1 MRRPIT
7 PEQVKELAS
16 ILDSS
21 TRLYTSAD
29 GEGYDKLIARWAD
42 NAVKQAGV
50 VAVPVTY
57 EEVAKL
63 VKFAS
68 DNNIDLAVR
77 GGGHST
83 GGTSST
89 EGGLCIDLSSM
100 RDVKIDTAS
109 KHIIAQGGAMWVD
122 VDNAAIEKG
131 LATVGG
137 TVNHT
142 GIGGLSLG
150 GGFGWLA
157 GMYGCVCDNIV
168 AAKVVVADGR
178 LLSVSEKEN
187 ADLFWAIRGA
197 GHNFGVV
204 VEFTFQGHDQLNEV
218 YAGGIVFPSDKLS
231 QIVEALN
238 RMMGSGDP
246 KGAAVLVFARPPT
259 APAPVIVTNVFYNGD
274 QEAAEKYL
282 KPLLDLGPIA
292 NMAKMMPYN
301 MVNGLL
307 NAMATHGRRKS
318 IKAVT
323 LTNVV
328 EPAFVQELFD
338 DYVKVTGE
346 NPDLAHTFMGM
357 EFYDLGKINSIPI
370 ESMAFANRGDYRA
383 GVVGLEWTNDK
394 MDQENRDWG
403 RMIQAKCRQ
412 KIIDS
417 EEYSPQTT
425 KTALEYANYLEP
437 GDFMG
442 DKPFGVNQRRLAV
455 LKAKYDPD
463 CLFYKTS
470 PIAPL
475 VTARN

>member
-1 MRRPIT
+1 MRKAIT
-7 PEQVKELAS
+7 AEQIKELAS
-16 ILDSS
+16 LVDSS
-21 TRLYTSAD
+21 TRLFTRAD
-29 GEGYDKLIARWAD
+29 GEEYDKLIARWAD

-50 VAVPVTY
+50 VAVPVQY

-63 VKFAS
+63 VKFAA
-68 DNNIDLAVR
+68 DRHIDLAVR

-89 EGGLCIDLSSM
+89 EGGLSLDLSSM
-100 RDVKIDTAS
+100 RDVRIDTAS
-109 KHIIAQGGAMWVD
+109 KHIIAQGGAMWAD

-157 GMYGCVCDNIV
+157 GMYGCVVDNIV
-168 AAKVVVADGR
+168 AAKVVIADGR

-204 VEFTFQGHDQLNEV
+204 VEFTFQGHDQTNEV
-218 YAGGIVFPSDKLS
+218 YAGSVVFTADKLLA
-231 QIVEALN
+231 IVETLN
-238 RMMGSGDP
+238 KLMESGDA
-246 KGAAVLVFARPPT
+246 KGAAILVFARPPT
-259 APAPVIVTNVFYNGD
+259 APAPVVVTNVFYNGD
-274 QEAAEKYL
+274 QAAAEEYFK
-282 KPLLDLGPIA
+282 LLFDLGPVA

-301 MVNGLL
+301 HVNGLL

-323 LTNVV
+323 LTNNV
-328 EPAFVQELFD
+328 EPAFIQELFN
-338 DYVKVTGE
+338 DYVKVTGD
-346 NPDLAHTFMGM
+346 NSDLAHTFVGM
-357 EFYDLGKINSIPI
+357 EFYNLEKLNSIPI
-370 ESMAFANRGDYRA
+370 EAMAFANRGPYRA

-394 MDQENRDWG
+394 MDEENRDWG

-412 KIIDS
+412 KIINS
-417 EEYSPQTT
+417 KEYSPETT

-437 GDFMG
+437 GDLMG

-455 LKAKYDPD
+455 LKQKYDPG
-463 CLFYKTS
+463 CVFYKTS

>member
-1 MRRPIT
+1 MRRPIMA
-7 PEQVKELAS
+7 EQVKELAS

-21 TRLYTSAD
+21 TRLLTSAD
-29 GEGYDKLIARWAD
+29 GEAYDKLIARWAD

-89 EGGLCIDLSSM
+89 DGGLCIDLSGM
-100 RDVKIDTAS
+100 RSVKVDTAS
-109 KHIIAQGGAMWVD
+109 KHIIAQGGAVWAD
-122 VDNAAIEKG
+122 VDDAAMEKG

-142 GIGGLSLG
+142 GVGGLSLG

-178 LLSVSEKEN
+178 LLTVSETEN

-204 VEFTFQGHDQLNEV
+204 VEFTFQGHDQPNEV
-218 YAGGIVFPSDKLS
+218 LAGGIVFTPDKLRA
-231 QIVEALN
+231 IVEALN
-238 RMMGSGDP
+238 GMMASGDP
-246 KGAAVLVFARPPT
+246 RGAAVLVFARPPT
-259 APAPVIVTNVFYNGD
+259 APGPVVVTNVFYNGD
-274 QEAAEKYL
+274 RVAAEEYL
-282 KPLLDLGPIA
+282 KPLLELGPVA
-292 NMAKMMPYN
+292 NMTKMMPYN
-301 MVNGLL
+301 LVNGLL

-328 EPAFVQELFD
+328 EPGFVQELFE
-338 DYVKVTGE
+338 DYVKATGE

-370 ESMAFANRGDYRA
+370 ESMAFANRGPYRA

-403 RMIQAKCRQ
+403 RMIQDKCRQ
-412 KIIDS
+412 KVIDS
-417 EEYSPQTT
+417 KEYSPEKT

>member
-16 ILDSS
+16 ILESS
-21 TRLYTSAD
+21 TRLYISAD
-29 GEGYDKLIARWAD
+29 GEKYNNLIARWAD

-109 KHIIAQGGAMWVD
+109 KHIIAQGGATWAD

-218 YAGGIVFPSDKLS
+218 YAGGIIFTSDKLL

-238 RMMGSGDP
+238 EMMRSGDP
-246 KGAAVLVFARPPT
+246 RGAAVLVFARPPT

-274 QEAAEKYL
+274 QAAAEKYL

-301 MVNGLL
+301 LVNGLL

-318 IKAVT
+318 LKAIT
-323 LTNVV
+323 LSNVV
-328 EPAFVQELFD
+328 DPAFVQGLFD
-338 DYVKVTGE
+338 DYVKATGE
-346 NPDLAHTFMGM
+346 NPDLAHTFFGM
-357 EFYDLGKINSIPI
+357 EFYDLGKVNSIPI
-370 ESMAFANRGDYRA
+370 ESMAFANRGEYRA
-383 GVVGLEWTNDK
+383 GVVGLEWTDDT
-394 MDQENRDWG
+394 MDTENRDWG

-417 EEYSPQTT
+417 KEYSPEKT

-437 GDFMG
+437 GDLMG